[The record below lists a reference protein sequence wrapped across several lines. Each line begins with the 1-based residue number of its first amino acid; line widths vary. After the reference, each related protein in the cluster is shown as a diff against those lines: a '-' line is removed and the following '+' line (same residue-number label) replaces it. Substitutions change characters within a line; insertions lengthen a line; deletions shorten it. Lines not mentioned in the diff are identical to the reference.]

1 MNEVPMPA
9 KPQPPSMSQ
18 MGRVVAVFTQ
28 PTRAFEDVSRNGS
41 WWLPFVLTLVVM
53 AVFYFAVG
61 TKVSWHQVYQ
71 NNLKQAPKQAEQ
83 LEKLTPEQRA
93 SQEKVAVGVTQGIW
107 MGMPVMVL
115 VFAAIEAAVLLGTIN
130 FVFGGRATYWK
141 VFSMTW
147 YAGLPGLLKFLLA
160 VIALFAGLDPESFN
174 INNPAGTNLGYYLS
188 PVDTPKALMALATAI
203 DPVMIWTLVLMGIGL
218 SFVAKTKRSSAY
230 IAVFGWWAVM
240 VLVGVGAAAA
250 FS

>member
-1 MNEVPMPA
+1 MNETALPHDAEA
-9 KPQPPSMSQ
+9 KPMSQ
-18 MGRVVAVFTQ
+18 MWRVVAVFTQ
-28 PTRAFEDVSRNGS
+28 PSRAFEDVARNGS
-41 WWLPFVLTLVVM
+41 WWLPFVLTLIVL
-53 AVFYFAVG
+53 AVFYFSVG
-61 TKVSWHQVYQ
+61 SKVGWHQVYQ

-93 SQEKVAVGVTQGIW
+93 NQEKIAVGVTQGIW
-107 MGMPVMVL
+107 LGMPAMVL
-115 VFAAIEAAVLLGTIN
+115 LFAAIEAAILLGTIN

-174 INNPAGTNLGYYLS
+174 INNPAGTNLGYYLA
-188 PVDTPKALMALATAI
+188 PDTSKPLMALATAI

-218 SFVAKTKRSSAY
+218 SIVAKTKRGSAY